1 MRECGKIFP
10 SFEKENVTCFLLF
23 FSQKRQFF
31 FSPRGEKEIQLS
43 QNLSKREEEEEEEE
57 EEEKLVSREYKRRHV
72 FRRSEDAS
80 AEKTNR

>member
-1 MRECGKIFP
+1 M
-10 SFEKENVTCFLLF
+10 
-23 FSQKRQFF
+23 
-31 FSPRGEKEIQLS
+31 QLS
-43 QNLSKREEEEEEEE
+43 QNLSKREEEEEEE